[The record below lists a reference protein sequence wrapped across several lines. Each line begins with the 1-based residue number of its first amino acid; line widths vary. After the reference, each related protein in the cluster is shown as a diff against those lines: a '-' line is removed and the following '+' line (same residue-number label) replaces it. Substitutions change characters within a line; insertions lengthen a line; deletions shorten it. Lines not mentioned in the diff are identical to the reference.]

1 MRRLDPPP
9 DWVRVSC
16 GLLLGGWREHGAE
29 HDLSPSLSVGP
40 IVCALASAALGSLFA
55 TGDAALS
62 ALSEARLQALT
73 DEAGPYQAAFRRY
86 TKDRLR
92 VHSRWLVG
100 RIVAISLAAAL
111 IDEAAERTGSL
122 SGLGALFAVLVAVV
136 TYGTLTEILVTVAR
150 RRPEVSGGL
159 ALRVLWPLEWA
170 MAPLAE
176 PLAMVGRIVS
186 RRFPARRV
194 DAVDA
199 ESEVEWVVSQG
210 QRTGAIANEPA
221 EIIKNVL
228 DFKDLVV
235 RSVMVPRAR
244 VFGIEVG
251 TSLHEVMEIV
261 AREGHSR
268 YPVYREALDNLV
280 GMLYVKDLFKVIG
293 EGKAK
298 ETALADVIRTALMFV
313 VETQPTSSLLKE
325 MRAKGMHLAV
335 VIDEFGGMSGVVT
348 LEDILEEIVGDI
360 REAGRPAQV
369 EKIGESRYVADA
381 AMSLSDV
388 SELLGKDLPTDGDFE
403 SLGGLLVHRSGG
415 VPQVGAELHVDG
427 TRFVVREAEETHVV
441 KVEIDATGQGGA
453 RGARPAS

>member
-1 MRRLDPPP
+1 
-9 DWVRVSC
+9 
-16 GLLLGGWREHGAE
+16 
-29 HDLSPSLSVGP
+29 LSPSLSVGP
-40 IVCALASAALGSLFA
+40 IVCAVLSAALGSLFA

-73 DEAGPYQAAFRRY
+73 EEPGPHQAAYRRY

-92 VHSRWLVG
+92 VLSRWLVG
-100 RIVAISLAAAL
+100 RIVSISLAAAL
-111 IDEAAERTGSL
+111 IDEAAERSGSL
-122 SGLGALFAVLVAVV
+122 SGLGVLLAVLVAVV
-136 TYGTLTEILVTVAR
+136 TYGTLTEILATVAR
-150 RRPEVSGGL
+150 RRPEVSGGI

-176 PLAMVGRIVS
+176 PLARVGRLVS

-194 DAVDA
+194 DADRA

-210 QRTGAIANEPA
+210 QRAGAIANEPA

-244 VFGIEVG
+244 VFGIELG
-251 TSLHEVMEIV
+251 TSLTEVLEIV

-268 YPVYREALDNLV
+268 YPVYRETLDNLV

-298 ETALADVIRTALMFV
+298 ETALKDVIRTALMFV
-313 VETQPTSSLLKE
+313 VETQPTSVLLKE

-388 SELLGKDLPTDGDFE
+388 SDLLGKDLPTDGDFE
-403 SLGGLLVHRSGG
+403 SLGGMLVHRAGG
-415 VPQVGAELHVDG
+415 VPQVGAELDVDG

-441 KVEIDATGQGGA
+441 KVEIDATRQGAA